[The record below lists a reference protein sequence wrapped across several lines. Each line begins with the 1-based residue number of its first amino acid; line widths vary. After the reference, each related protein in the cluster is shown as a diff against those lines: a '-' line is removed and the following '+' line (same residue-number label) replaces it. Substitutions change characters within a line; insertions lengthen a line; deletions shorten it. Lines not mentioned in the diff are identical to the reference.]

1 MSKSPNEIKTR
12 YEKRPTQSSSQ
23 STAVNHGKFLVIN
36 SFDPKYIEI
45 YTQISTAWYEIVI
58 QIQIKIKISSK
69 KIARNAKIRIFG
81 CSQLTKLYI
90 LNINFQISSK
100 ITEFVGLDGQNPKY
114 QTKRKVT
121 YPFLVFK
128 LFKLVLF
135 AANLSLKITN

>member
-69 KIARNAKIRIFG
+69 KNCQKCKNSYFWMFTAYKIIYFEYKFSNIVQNNRICWFRWPKSQIPNQTESNISVFG
-81 CSQLTKLYI
+81 FQVVQTSSFCS
-90 LNINFQISSK
+90 
-100 ITEFVGLDGQNPKY
+100 
-114 QTKRKVT
+114 
-121 YPFLVFK
+121 
-128 LFKLVLF
+128 
-135 AANLSLKITN
+135 